1 MNGCAYQKLVKNVHI
16 VVIHK
21 SGKCPQTTQMS
32 INSGMDK
39 YIWVIVRSKSVSS
52 SAAEILIPTGSLCG
66 AHPWILCQRHLSL
79 IYYA

>member
-32 INSGMDK
+32 INRGMDK
-39 YIWVIVRSKSVSS
+39 YIWVIDIQWNTTEQYKEQAIDKSNNVDDSQ
-52 SAAEILIPTGSLCG
+52 G
-66 AHPWILCQRHLSL
+66 
-79 IYYA
+79 

>member
-39 YIWVIVRSKSVSS
+39 YIWVIDIQWNTTEQYKEQAVDKSNNVDDSQ
-52 SAAEILIPTGSLCG
+52 G
-66 AHPWILCQRHLSL
+66 
-79 IYYA
+79 